1 MYEELGGNPFFFDT
15 IDKFYS
21 SDDFCQAL
29 RMVKSNPSFLRTLAK
44 FKSHCDNALR

>member
-1 MYEELGGNPFFFDT
+1 MTESGGNPFFFDT

-21 SDDFCQAL
+21 SNDFCQAL
-29 RMVKSNPSFLRTLAK
+29 WVVKSNPPFLRALTE